1 MRSLLNGRLRL
12 PGNVSRVIN
21 QRLAALFFV
30 LLLVFSSFQLTLGS
44 LFVGRAE
51 AASRVPGELKSEKA
65 HSYSPEA
72 GASGKPIK
80 DQEAPLV
87 NDPANYTPPTNFK
100 EEEVISERAADRTVT
115 RKSDG
120 SFEAKVFQDA
130 VNYQKDGQ
138 WQKIDKTLI
147 EDKNAVDSG
156 NALGKLWGN
165 ARSLFT
171 EESTY
176 KVKANDW
183 QARFASTSDK
193 VGMLRYQKGIF
204 DISFKPVNAR
214 PGVKPVIV
222 NEDGVQKVKYV
233 DVWSGIDLE
242 YEVTGSKIKEF
253 IIVKNAG
260 AETQVAFEI
269 KGAELEKNADVPGG
283 FKIKGLDGV
292 GIAPLSVSLNN
303 FGPWTD
309 SVVAN
314 QSYDNGKLS
323 ISIGQDW
330 LKNLDSDKFPIVVD
344 PTVTNSGVGLTY
356 TAYKSDGY
364 VGNSNSFW
372 MNAGTSL
379 DNYKKWRTAFRA
391 DYSFLSGKT
400 LLGAGLY
407 LSRAQYTTESLY
419 YDVSHASC
427 LCYNGIDGGA
437 PRTNLW
443 FGQDGWIN
451 VYPQYKWLTDRGDW
465 GGWLMLNGEERD
477 YYTLKGF
484 RDNAYISFTYTT
496 TPPITSPVQ
505 PADQQVLVT
514 DQPTLQVNSIPSS
527 DGDQVKYYF
536 RVSTGSDAET
546 GTVFNSGWI
555 DSPTWTLPE
564 STLQDDMT
572 YYWHVYSSKW
582 NGSAFYVQR
591 DPDWVRSFKVDLRTG
606 KDSTQSYDT
615 AGPVSVNLATGNATT
630 SASTH
635 SISALGGNIGMG
647 LDYNSPYA
655 SKQGLVAEYF
665 NNTTFSGTPAVTRIE
680 ANVDNQWDTGSP
692 SAGVVPVDNFSARYK
707 GYFVV
712 PKSGTY
718 QFGANNDDGA
728 SIKMTINGTE
738 QQVYSN
744 TYCPGICYGAAT
756 GTLNEGDVIPI
767 TVEYTEAGGAA
778 TMRMYVK
785 GAVSEQL
792 IPAEMLRTEPRL
804 VSNNRGLNA
813 NYYYDSGNHVFPSS
827 ATSAFASRR
836 ESKVSFNWG
845 GGSPVPTGPGDN
857 WMASYDGYVTV
868 PTTGT
873 YQFGANNDDGARIWV
888 NGQLVMDQWA
898 DDASVGSQWGSSI
911 FLTGGKAAQ
920 IRVEFYEKGGS
931 AALYL
936 NVRGAVAEQE
946 VPASWLS
953 VKAPL
958 LPNGWNI
965 SLDADGS
972 LKYDSAIIRP
982 NSVLLVNANGSTYN
996 YTWTGSNYTPPVN
1009 EYGTL
1014 VKNQD
1019 ETLTLQ
1025 DADGMTYVFAADGTL
1040 KSATSPGDDRK
1051 PASLQF
1057 EYSSSPARLSR
1068 IVDPVDPTRFGTVRY
1083 KGDSLCP
1090 SAPSDFDAE
1099 APDNMICAFDT
1110 TDGNTTKLFYQYG
1123 QLARI
1128 ELPGGDITDI
1138 GYDTFGRIV
1147 RQRSNLANDV
1157 IQAGLRA
1164 NDAGVTTEVSYD
1176 VLGRVTKFIEPAA
1189 NADDARREHTYAYRP
1204 VGRVTQLNVSNAS
1217 EPNGYTTKVEYD
1229 ALYRAIKVYD
1239 KAGNANLI
1247 EYDSVKDLV
1256 LSSTTATGLRST
1268 TIYDSND
1275 LPVDAYGPAPTAWFG
1290 ADRKPLAAYVSQ
1302 VPHAQTNYDQGMQG
1316 LAISIYDNKK
1326 LLGAPK
1332 VHATG
1337 FNNIPYASYGVD
1349 AAAGVVAFTD
1359 GAAFRATGKIL
1370 LSQTGNYS
1378 FRGWHSDGMRI
1389 FIDNQLVVNDW
1400 VDGAERSS
1408 ANGTYNNVTANK
1420 WVDYRVE
1427 VYKTG
1432 STGRVFAQ
1440 LFRTPPGGSEQ
1451 ADISGF
1457 MTPNY
1462 SLPTSTK
1469 VFDSTIGDTTSTT
1482 NYGTR
1487 PELGQAQ
1494 STTVDPTGL
1503 NLSTTATYEP
1513 YQPDSL
1519 MRQTSKTLPGG
1530 NTTNYEYYGA
1540 AEIRDNPCTVPTETF
1555 SQAGFIKRKIEPA
1568 SQATM
1573 NIGPAPTVRS
1583 TSTMTTTTSSLDI
1596 SKPSGIVNGDLLIMT
1611 ASADLAATSD
1621 YSFTTPAG
1629 WTPLLAKTRSSA
1641 VGTAGVNLQMWYKI
1655 ANNEIAPT
1663 YKVSRSSGTPGRMAA
1678 AVFSVT
1684 GYDQQNPFN
1693 ASNVAVSAVGDVE
1706 VPAATT
1712 TVQNSLVIRSAA
1724 WDNGAAVTPSGLTN
1738 VYHSDSIDHDS
1749 WAASSVQSSPGSTGA
1764 VTLAISPDSPNVA
1777 FTMAISPQVNWT
1789 SQPGRASETVY
1800 DDTGRVVASRFNNDG
1815 WTCATYD
1822 ARGRVT
1828 KTVVPTTNGRP
1839 GRTVTTNYN
1848 YQGSPLKTQVVDSV
1862 AGSTT
1867 SEIDLLGRAISSTDT
1882 FGNVSTVAYDAQG
1895 RLASKTTPLG
1905 TESYTYDNLDRV
1917 TEYKHDNTKYA
1928 TVAYDQYSRIQDVTY
1943 NQAQGSTTQ
1952 TTTGPGPN
1960 LIVNPSLETPDPS
1973 NANAPD
1979 RWYDDG
1985 AWGDNTYSLTYINE
1999 GHTGSRSV
2007 KAEVTSFT
2015 DGDAKWYFEPVEVT
2029 PNTNYTFKDYY
2040 RSNDTTNVVV
2050 QFTHQDGSRT
2060 YQWLGSPAASSG
2072 WTQSQYSFTTPA
2084 TVARV
2089 SVFHIVDRVSWLI
2102 LDDAE
2107 LYVTSQTTTTTTGT
2121 AGSPMKLEQIKRDAL
2136 QRTSGAVFRFN
2147 NGTALDETV
2156 TLSQTGRVTAYTDAF
2171 GGSSA
2176 TGTYSYDKAG
2186 RLTGAN
2192 IDGKTHSYGY
2202 GAPSGCTGSY
2212 NPNANKNSNR
2222 TSFTA
2227 NGVTTTYCYDQA
2239 DRLISSTDT
2248 QLGTPTYDDH
2258 GNTTQLAGNGTP
2270 ISFTYD
2276 ASDSNTAIQQGNYKV
2291 EYVKTASDSILR
2303 KKEYQ
2308 GSTLTKSYRYLAG
2321 GTVLQTCNLSD
2332 DNNCAT
2338 VDKYLNLPG
2347 GIALTLSPTNPDTTK
2362 RTTYSIKNFH
2372 GDTAITANEAGNPT
2386 SSVFLYEPFGRAV
2399 ASTTF
2404 STNSNPTNAT
2414 DSSMGW
2420 AASPTRKVAGAFSL
2434 AMVQMGARVYLPTA
2448 GRFLQ
2453 VDPVEGGTPNAYV
2466 YASDPI
2472 NFSDYTGMYT
2482 CMLQCTAPSSILQPA
2497 ATIQQIQPAAP
2508 ISSVRVITQ
2517 STPSKSKITIS
2528 TKPAGANPYGLVGGV
2543 MSFAIDYAGGAKDQA
2558 SLYGRQLQQG
2568 SSLAGRNLPSAGRL
2582 AKIPAIRVVGKAAGP
2597 AGVVVEFAGN
2607 YMEGDGFGR
2616 NVLKTGAGT
2625 ALGAGGAVLG
2635 GAACGAITFGTAGV
2649 AAVTCPA
2656 LIAVGGAAGSW
2667 VGGKIGEGLADVFG
2681 W

>member
-1 MRSLLNGRLRL
+1 MRSEQNGT
-12 PGNVSRVIN
+12 NVTGRFAH
-21 QRLAALFFV
+21 RMTRRFTALFFV
-30 LLLVFSSFQLTLGS
+30 LVLLFGSFQLTVSSFLIGH
-44 LFVGRAE
+44 AE
-51 AASRVPGELKSEKA
+51 AASRIPGELKSEKA
-65 HSYSPEA
+65 RPYSPEA
-72 GASGKPIK
+72 GASGKPVAG
-80 DQEAPLV
+80 QEIPLV
-87 NDPANYTPPTNFK
+87 NDPAAYQPAGTFK
-100 EEEVISERAADRTVT
+100 EEEVVSERRANRTVT

-120 SFEAKVFQDA
+120 SYEAKVFSDA
-130 VNYQKDGQ
+130 VNYQKDGK
-138 WQKIDKTLI
+138 WEPIDKNLI
-147 EDKNAVDSG
+147 EDKNAADSG
-156 NALGKLWGN
+156 NVFGRLWGN
-165 ARSLFT
+165 ARSVFT

-183 QARFASTSDK
+183 EARFAPTSDK
-193 VGMLRYQKGIF
+193 GGLLRYQKGIF

-214 PGVKPVIV
+214 AGVNPVIV
-222 NEDGVQKVKYV
+222 NEDGVQKVKYAN
-233 DVWSGIDLE
+233 VWNGIDLE
-242 YEVTGSKIKEF
+242 YEVTGSRVKEF
-253 IIVKNAG
+253 IIVKKAG

-269 KGAELEKNADVPGG
+269 KGAELEKDADMPGG

-309 SVVAN
+309 SVVAK

-323 ISIGQDW
+323 ISIDQDW
-330 LKNLDSDKFPIVVD
+330 LKKLDGNKFPVVID

-356 TAYKSDGY
+356 IPYKSDGY

-400 LLGAGLY
+400 LLGAGMY

-419 YDVSHASC
+419 YDVSHATC
-427 LCYNGIDGGA
+427 LCYNGINSGA

-465 GGWLMLNGEERD
+465 GGWLMLNGEERNH
-477 YYTLKGF
+477 YTLKGF
-484 RDNAYISFTYTT
+484 RDNSYISFTYTT

-505 PADQQVLVT
+505 PADKQVLVT
-514 DQPTLQVNSIPSS
+514 DQPTLRVNSIPNS

-555 DSPTWTLPE
+555 DSSTWTLPE

-582 NGSAFYVQR
+582 NGGTFYAQQN
-591 DPDWVRSFKVDLRTG
+591 PNWVRSFKVDLRTG

-635 SISALGGNIGMG
+635 SMAALGGNIGMG

-665 NNTTFSGTPAVTRIE
+665 NNGSFSGSPVVTRIE
-680 ANVDNQWDTGSP
+680 ANIDNQWDTGSP
-692 SAGVVPVDNFSARYK
+692 SAGVVPVDHFSARYK

-712 PKSGTY
+712 PKTGTY
-718 QFGANNDDGA
+718 QFGATNDDGVT
-728 SIKMTINGTE
+728 IKMTINGVE
-738 QQVYSN
+738 QQVYTNGGCYS
-744 TYCPGICYGAAT
+744 GVCYGAAT
-756 GTLNEGDVIPI
+756 SVLNEGDIIPLSVDY
-767 TVEYTEAGGAA
+767 VEGTSPAYV
-778 TMRMYVK
+778 RMFVK

-792 IPAEMLRTEPRL
+792 VPTEMLRTEPRL
-804 VSNNRGLNA
+804 VSNDRGLNA

-827 ATSAFASRR
+827 TTSAFASRR
-836 ESKVSFNWG
+836 ESKISFNWG

-873 YQFGANNDDGARIWV
+873 YQFGANNDDAARIWV

-898 DDASVGSQWGSSI
+898 DDANVGSQWGSSI
-911 FLTGGKAAQ
+911 FLMGGKAVQ
-920 IRVEFYEKGGS
+920 IRVEFYEKGSGAS
-931 AALYL
+931 LYL

-965 SLDADGS
+965 SLDGDGS
-972 LKYDSAIIRP
+972 LRYDSAIVRP
-982 NSVLLVNANGSTYN
+982 NSVLLVNADGSTYN
-996 YTWTGSNYTPPVN
+996 YTWTGSGYKPPVN

-1019 ETLTLQ
+1019 GTLTLQ

-1040 KSATSPGDDRK
+1040 KSTTSPGDDRK

-1057 EYSSSPARLSR
+1057 EYSSSPARLTR
-1068 IVDPVDPTRFGTVRY
+1068 IVDPVDPSRSGTVRY

-1090 SAPSDFDAE
+1090 SAPSGFDAE

-1110 TDGNTTKLFYQYG
+1110 TDGNSTKFFYQYG

-1128 ELPGGDITDI
+1128 ELPGGDTTDI
-1138 GYDTFGRIV
+1138 GYDTSGRII
-1147 RQRSNLANDV
+1147 RQRSSLANDV

-1176 VLGRVTKFIEPAA
+1176 VLGRVTKFTEPAS
-1189 NADDARREHTYAYRP
+1189 NAGDARREHTYAYSP
-1204 VGRVTQLNVSNAS
+1204 VGRVTQLNISNAS

-1239 KAGNANLI
+1239 KTGNANLV
-1247 EYDSVKDLV
+1247 EYDSVKDLA
-1256 LSSTTATGLRST
+1256 LSSTTATGLKST
-1268 TIYDSND
+1268 TIYDAND
-1275 LPVDAYGPAPTAWFG
+1275 LPIDSYGPAPSAWFG
-1290 ADRKPLAAYVSQ
+1290 SDRKPLAAYVSQ
-1302 VPHAQTNYDQGMQG
+1302 VPHIQTNYDQGMQG

-1332 VHATG
+1332 IHATG
-1337 FNNIPYASYGVD
+1337 FNNAPYASYGVD
-1349 AAAGVVAFTD
+1349 AAAGVVTFTD
-1359 GAAFRATGKIL
+1359 GASFRATGKML

-1400 VDGAERSS
+1400 VDGVERFS
-1408 ANGTYNNVTANK
+1408 ANGTYNNTTANK

-1432 STGRVFAQ
+1432 TTGRVFAQ

-1451 ADISGF
+1451 ADIAGF
-1457 MTPNY
+1457 ILPNY

-1469 VFDSTIGDTTSTT
+1469 VFDSAIGDTTSTT

-1503 NLSTTATYEP
+1503 NLSTSATYEP
-1513 YQPDSL
+1513 YQSGSL
-1519 MRQTSKTLPGG
+1519 MRQTSKSLPGG
-1530 NTTNYEYYGA
+1530 TTTNYAYYA
-1540 AEIRDNPCTVPTETF
+1540 ATETRDNPCTPETEAHK
-1555 SQAGFIKRKIEPA
+1555 QAGFMKQKTEQDPDGA
-1568 SQATM
+1568 GAQ
-1573 NIGPAPTVRS
+1573 
-1583 TSTMTTTTSSLDI
+1583 TSRT
-1596 SKPSGIVNGDLLIMT
+1596 
-1611 ASADLAATSD
+1611 
-1621 YSFTTPAG
+1621 
-1629 WTPLLAKTRSSA
+1629 
-1641 VGTAGVNLQMWYKI
+1641 
-1655 ANNEIAPT
+1655 
-1663 YKVSRSSGTPGRMAA
+1663 
-1678 AVFSVT
+1678 
-1684 GYDQQNPFN
+1684 
-1693 ASNVAVSAVGDVE
+1693 
-1706 VPAATT
+1706 
-1712 TVQNSLVIRSAA
+1712 
-1724 WDNGAAVTPSGLTN
+1724 
-1738 VYHSDSIDHDS
+1738 
-1749 WAASSVQSSPGSTGA
+1749 
-1764 VTLAISPDSPNVA
+1764 
-1777 FTMAISPQVNWT
+1777 
-1789 SQPGRASETVY
+1789 SETIY
-1800 DDTGRVVASRFNNDG
+1800 DDTGRTVASRLNNDG
-1815 WTCATYD
+1815 WTCATFD

-1828 KTVVPTTNGRP
+1828 KTVVPTINGRP

-1848 YQGSPLKTQVVDSV
+1848 YQGSPLKVQVVDSV
-1862 AGSTT
+1862 AGSAT
-1867 SEIDLLGRAISSTDT
+1867 SEIDLLGREVSSTDT
-1882 FGNVSTVAYDAQG
+1882 FGNASTATYDTQG
-1895 RLASKTTPLG
+1895 RMASKTTPLG

-1917 TEYKHDNTKYA
+1917 TEYKLGNTKYA
-1928 TVAYDQYSRIQDVTY
+1928 TITYDQYSRVQDVTY
-1943 NQAQGSTTQ
+1943 NQAQGSTAQ

-1960 LIVNPSLETPDPS
+1960 LIPNASLETADP
-1973 NANAPD
+1973 ANPSEPQGWDTDVWAN
-1979 RWYDDG
+1979 
-1985 AWGDNTYSLTYINE
+1985 NTATFTYPNE
-1999 GHTGSRSV
+1999 GRTGSRSV
-2007 KAEVTSFT
+2007 KTQVTSYTDGDSKWYFDAVDVQPNTEYTFKDYFKSNAESNIVVEYLDENGVATYEWLGWEEASSDWQLAEYTFTTPADTTQVTMLHVMDRVGWLQIDDADLHVTSQTTTQPTTGPNLVGNPSLETTNLADPNAPDKWYDGSWGTNTYSLSYPNEGHTGGRSVKAEITDFT
-2015 DGDAKWYFEPVEVT
+2015 DGDAKWHFEPVAVT
-2029 PNTNYTFKDYY
+2029 PNTEYTFKDYY
-2040 RSNDTTNVVV
+2040 KSNVTTNVIV
-2050 QFTHQDGSRT
+2050 QFTHQDDSHT
-2060 YQWLGSPAASSG
+2060 YQWVGAPAASSD
-2072 WTQSQYSFTTPA
+2072 WAQNQYSFITPA
-2084 TVARV
+2084 TVAQV
-2089 SVFHIVDRVSWLI
+2089 SVFHIVDRVGWLQI
-2102 LDDAE
+2102 DDAD
-2107 LYVTSQTTTTTTGT
+2107 LHVTSQATTSSGET
-2121 AGSPMKLEQIKRDAL
+2121 MKLEQIKRDAL
-2136 QRTSGAVFRFN
+2136 QRANGAVFRFA
-2147 NGTALDETV
+2147 NGTAFDETV

-2176 TGTYSYDKAG
+2176 AGTYSYDKAG
-2186 RLTGAN
+2186 RLTGAT

-2202 GAPSGCTGSY
+2202 SAPTGCAGPY

-2227 NGVTTTYCYDQA
+2227 NGVTKTYCYNQA
-2239 DRLISSTDT
+2239 DQLISSTDT

-2270 ISFTYD
+2270 ITFTYD

-2291 EYVKTASDSILR
+2291 EYVKTASDTVLR

-2321 GTVLQTCNLSD
+2321 GAVLQTCNLSD
-2332 DNNCAT
+2332 DNDCTT

-2347 GIALTLSPTNPDTTK
+2347 GVALTLSPTNPDTAK

-2372 GDTAITANEAGNPT
+2372 GDTAITANEAGNPV
-2386 SSVFLYEPFGRAV
+2386 SSVFLYEPFGQAV
-2399 ASTTF
+2399 ASTAF

-2414 DSSMGW
+2414 DNSMGW

-2434 AMVQMGARVYLPTA
+2434 AIVQMGARVYLPTA

-2453 VDPVEGGTPNAYV
+2453 VDPVEGGTLNAYV
-2466 YASDPI
+2466 YASDPV
-2472 NFSDYTGMYT
+2472 NSSDYTGMYT
-2482 CMLQCTAPSSILQPA
+2482 CMLQCTASASFLQPA
-2497 ATIQQIQPAAP
+2497 ATVEQVQPAAKIQHVQPAAP
-2508 ISSVRVITQ
+2508 ASSVRV
-2517 STPSKSKITIS
+2517 SAPSRSKITVS
-2528 TKPAGANPYGLVGGV
+2528 SKPAGPNPYGLVGGV
-2543 MSFAIDYAGGAKDQA
+2543 ISFTDDFAGGFK
-2558 SLYGRQLQQG
+2558 RQSSVFGNKLQQG
-2568 SSLAGRNLPSAGRL
+2568 SSTAGRYLPTVSQL
-2582 AKIPAIRVVGKAAGP
+2582 AKNPALKVVGNLGLVGTVVDFAAS
-2597 AGVVVEFAGN
+2597 
-2607 YMEGDGFGR
+2607 YMEGDSIARSASETIG
-2616 NVLKTGAGT
+2616 GAAGGIGG
-2625 ALGAGGAVLG
+2625 AAAGGAV
-2635 GAACGAITFGTAGV
+2635 CGFVTFGTGGL
-2649 AAVTCPA
+2649 AAITCPT
-2656 LIAVGGAAGSW
+2656 LIGVGGAAGSW
-2667 VGGKIGEGLADVFG
+2667 LGSKLGEGVANVFG